1 MGLLNRD
8 QKENNYAK
16 EFKELFSEKK
26 GRVDLD
32 LLIKCVNGWELNV
45 SDFQQDA
52 NYQLAKSMT
61 CGLFVI
67 VNLNL
72 GENINNLT
80 KPLQSTLDSLKKADS
95 CSPKDQ
101 SLYEWY
107 QVQSNI
113 IEGQL
118 LDACQ

>member
-1 MGLLNRD
+1 MGLLNRGK
-8 QKENNYAK
+8 KEKNYAM
-16 EFKELFSEKK
+16 EFKELFLEKK
-26 GRVDLD
+26 GRVNID
-32 LLIKCVNGWELNV
+32 LLIKCVNEWELNV
-45 SDFQQDA
+45 SGFQQDA

>member
-1 MGLLNRD
+1 MGLLNK
-8 QKENNYAK
+8 KELNYAN
-16 EFKELFSEKK
+16 EFKELFSEEK
-26 GRVDLD
+26 GRVNID
-32 LLIKCVNGWELNV
+32 LLIKCINEWELNV
-45 SDFQQDA
+45 SGFEHDA

-61 CGLFVI
+61 CGLFVM
-67 VNLNL
+67 VKLNL
-72 GENINNLT
+72 GENITNLT
-80 KPLQSTLDSLKKADS
+80 KPLQSTLDSLKRADS
-95 CSPKDQ
+95 CPPKDQ